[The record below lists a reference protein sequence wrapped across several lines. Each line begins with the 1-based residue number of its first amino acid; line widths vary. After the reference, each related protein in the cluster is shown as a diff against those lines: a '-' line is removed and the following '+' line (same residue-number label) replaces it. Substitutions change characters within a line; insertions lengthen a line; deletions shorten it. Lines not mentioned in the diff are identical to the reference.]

1 MDKYDSTAPGD
12 ENWENV
18 QIQVHPD
25 IIVLTE
31 KTLIR

>member
-1 MDKYDSTAPGD
+1 MDTYDSTVRGD
-12 ENWENV
+12 EDWENV